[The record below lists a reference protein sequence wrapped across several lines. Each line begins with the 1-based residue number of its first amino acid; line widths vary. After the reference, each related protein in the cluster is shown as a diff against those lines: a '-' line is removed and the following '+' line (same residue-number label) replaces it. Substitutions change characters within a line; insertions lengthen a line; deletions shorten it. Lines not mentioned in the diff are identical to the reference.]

1 MIETLSSGT
10 INPKQTNKTNT
21 AVDFIIK
28 FYHIQLANRWIN
40 YSNNEDVKNTITTLK
55 VWNVQVYKMG
65 WLTAYNFFRY
75 ASKCF
80 ISNDMKVIIWKK
92 LWVFFIHVIRYVDL
106 RKILVWNDQDGKN

>member
-40 YSNNEDVKNTITTLK
+40 YSNNEDVKNTITTFK

-65 WLTAYNFFRY
+65 WLTGYNFFL
-75 ASKCF
+75 
-80 ISNDMKVIIWKK
+80 DMQVNVLFQMIQETLVHAPK
-92 LWVFFIHVIRYVDL
+92 LWAEEISMRALLFP
-106 RKILVWNDQDGKN
+106 